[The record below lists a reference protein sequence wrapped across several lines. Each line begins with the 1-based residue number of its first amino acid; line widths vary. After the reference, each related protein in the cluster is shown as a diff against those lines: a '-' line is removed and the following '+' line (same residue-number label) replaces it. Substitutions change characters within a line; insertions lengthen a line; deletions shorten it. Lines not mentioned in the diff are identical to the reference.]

1 MLGAIIGD
9 IVGSRFEFNNHRSK
23 DFELFAEG
31 CFATD
36 DSIMTLA
43 VARAIMETA
52 REMAKKTVKTPT
64 TPGYD
69 HNFDFHD
76 LLSDMTVKYMQEIGR
91 KYPNCGF
98 GGMFYKWV
106 FSENPEPYNSFGN
119 GAAMRVSPAGFAAKS
134 EWDAEQLADSITAV
148 THDHDEGIKGAAAT
162 TVAIYMAREGALKS
176 EIRDRISR
184 DYYVLDFKID
194 DIRPTYRF
202 NETCQETVP
211 QAIECFLESTS
222 FEDAIRTAISLGG
235 DSDTIAAITGAIA
248 EAYYGVPDEIKDK
261 ALTYLD
267 EELRAI
273 YDEWTAFAP
282 TNCERF
288 KVLTKYIGKL
298 SDRTMID
305 DYTIPFWDYFPYSEF
320 ETDWIYSDFSCAN
333 YGQVLAD
340 MGVAL
345 DFGQITGKSVDD
357 LPAEQVLALIT
368 SAFRNDHFDNG
379 VIVKYFRAG
388 AMLKWLKR
396 LKDIDWQRRSRK
408 ITEVE
413 LQLGGMGSRDTYRVL
428 LTNEH
433 EAIFLRVF
441 TYDDI
446 GTQDDVKED
455 IETVRS
461 ALDGLHFEYWLS
473 SYPQEGEM
481 LICDGEQWEL
491 AVTYDDGTVIR
502 SGGDNTYPEN
512 WNALLE
518 VFGIEQGDTGNYDDD
533 EDDADDQVGALD
545 GDMDAEQSDNPQATI
560 ILLPD
565 YEKLK
570 ADVEMLRTELS
581 MLVLERDELLLVECR
596 NIEMAY
602 MLAVGGLE
610 YKAYEIEC
618 AILRL
623 KRKAELIQANK
634 NRQEKIVLP
643 KIEELLDFEFAEY
656 KAKLNEKVEKMNAAL
671 DRSKGEFLTDEEN
684 RELKRLYRTIVKSL
698 HPDLHPDLSDAKIM
712 LFHNAVA
719 AYENGDL
726 NGLRMIGAMV
736 TEPALPEDQL
746 DALPL
751 LVKEKERL
759 YGLLQLTKDKI
770 AEIKSGYPY
779 IMKSLVQSPEKV
791 EARKAELEDDIK
803 QLNELLDV
811 YSAKITEML
820 R

>member
-9 IVGSRFEFNNHRSK
+9 IVGSCFEFNNHRSK

-43 VARAIMETA
+43 VAKAIMETT
-52 REMAKKTVKTPT
+52 REMAKKTVKTPLI
-64 TPGYD
+64 PGYD

-76 LLSDMTVKYMQEIGR
+76 LLSDLTVKYMQEIGR
-91 KYPNCGF
+91 KYPDCGF

-106 FSENPEPYNSFGN
+106 FSTNPEPYNSFGN

-134 EWDAEQLADSITAV
+134 ESDAEQLADSITAV

-162 TVAIYMAREGALKS
+162 AAAIYMAREGAIKS

-235 DSDTIAAITGAIA
+235 DSDTIGAITGAIA
-248 EAYYGVPDEIKDK
+248 EAYYGVPDKIKEK

-267 EELRAI
+267 EELLAI

-282 TNCERF
+282 TNYEQFR
-288 KVLTKYIGKL
+288 VLTKYIGKL
-298 SDRTMID
+298 SDRTMLD

-320 ETDWIYSDFSCAN
+320 ESDWIYSDFSCAD

-340 MGVAL
+340 MGMAL
-345 DFGQITGKSVDD
+345 DFDQITGKSVDD

-379 VIVKYFRAG
+379 VIVRYIRAG

-396 LKDIDWQRRSRK
+396 LKDIDWQRHSRK

-413 LQLGGMGSRDTYRVL
+413 LELGGMGYRDTYRIL
-428 LTNEH
+428 LANERA
-433 EAIFLRVF
+433 AIFSHIL
-441 TYDDI
+441 TYNDI
-446 GTQDDVKED
+446 GTQDDMKEN
-455 IETVRS
+455 IETVRN

-473 SYPQEGEM
+473 SYSQEDEM
-481 LICDGEQWEL
+481 MVCDGEQWEL
-491 AVTYDDGTVIR
+491 TVTYDDGTLVNID
-502 SGGDNTYPEN
+502 GDNTYPVN

-518 VFGIEQGDTGNYDDD
+518 VFGIEHGDTENCDDG
-533 EDDADDQVGALD
+533 EDNNTNANDDKADNTDV
-545 GDMDAEQSDNPQATI
+545 EQSDNPQATI

-570 ADVEMLRTELS
+570 ADVEKLRTELS

-602 MLAVGGLE
+602 MLAIGGLE

-623 KRKAELIQANK
+623 KRKAELIQAKK
-634 NRQEKIVLP
+634 NRQEKIVLS
-643 KIEELLDFEFAEY
+643 KIEEVLDFEFVEY
-656 KAKLNEKVEKMNAAL
+656 KAKLNEQVEKMNAAL
-671 DRSKGEFLTDEEN
+671 DRSNGEFLTDEEN
-684 RELKRLYRTIVKSL
+684 RELKRLYRVIVKAL
-698 HPDLHPDLSDAKIM
+698 HPDLHPNLSDAKIM

-726 NGLRMIGAMV
+726 NGLRIISAMV

-746 DALPL
+746 DGLPL
-751 LVKEKERL
+751 LIKEKERL
-759 YGLLQLTKDKI
+759 FGLLQVTKDKI
-770 AEIKSGYPY
+770 AEIKSEYPY

-791 EARKAELEDDIK
+791 EARKVELEENIT
-803 QLNELLDV
+803 QLNEMLDV